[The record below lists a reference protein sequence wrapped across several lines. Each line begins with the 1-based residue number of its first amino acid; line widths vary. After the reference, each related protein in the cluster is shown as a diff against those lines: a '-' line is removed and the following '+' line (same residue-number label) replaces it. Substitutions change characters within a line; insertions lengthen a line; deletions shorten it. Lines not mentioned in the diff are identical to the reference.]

1 MYGDIC
7 GTENRMGKNKIR
19 AKGTKMGNTKK
30 HWSIRAKIMAGMI
43 ICVLIVMNLIG
54 WSFIIQARNTMLEQC
69 KKTAKSSAKIAAKRI
84 DGDLLEQIKKGDEG
98 TDHYKEMLEQLQ
110 VFLAGDDIKYIY
122 TMRMD
127 DNKLEVVVDADT
139 KDGAAIGEEY
149 EIYDEIADAF
159 KGNVTVDREMTSDEW
174 GDFYSAF
181 APVYN
186 SSKQIVGIVGVDC
199 SASAI
204 RTQQNTF
211 IRQFILIGFAGL
223 IVAIVLSLI
232 ISRVLSRSVSTIA
245 GKMSELAMKEGDL
258 TQKIH
263 VKSKDEVGDIAK
275 SLNVFLENLREIVQN
290 IGTSEHKLLE
300 NAEHVN
306 DIVVSSANEVSQVN
320 VVMNEMGDNV
330 LEMSDLVHKIA
341 QNAKNNHDK
350 ISSVMSETKS
360 KTEYIN
366 HVGEKAQ
373 KLEKDAISAKEHIE
387 SALDRIGQ
395 TLEEKIAGSK
405 DVERI
410 SELTDQI
417 LEIADQTNLL
427 ALNASIES
435 ARAGESGRG
444 FAVVA
449 GQIGKL
455 AEQSSETAE
464 EIQTLNAYII
474 NVVDQL
480 AEASFELLNMVKGNV
495 MSNYDVLVHT
505 GKEYANDANGF
516 RELMTVFEEH
526 INEIQQSMNRINE
539 YVDQIMNGFDKQKEE
554 VLNNS
559 EHISQMDEEFKEIVN
574 AVQDNKEIVDE
585 LEKIIKQFKI

>member
-1 MYGDIC
+1 
-7 GTENRMGKNKIR
+7 
-19 AKGTKMGNTKK
+19 MGNTKK
-30 HWSIRAKIMAGMI
+30 HWSIRTKIMAGMI

-127 DNKLEVVVDADT
+127 DNKLEFVVDADT

-211 IRQFILIGFAGL
+211 IRQFIVIGFAGL

-395 TLEEKIAGSK
+395 TLEEKIAGSR

-495 MSNYDVLVHT
+495 MSDYDVLVHT

>member
-1 MYGDIC
+1 
-7 GTENRMGKNKIR
+7 MGKNKIR
-19 AKGTKMGNTKK
+19 AKETKLGNTKK
-30 HWSIRAKIMAGMI
+30 HWSIQTKIMAGMI

-84 DGDLLEQIKKGDEG
+84 DGELLEQIKKGDEG

-127 DNKLEVVVDADT
+127 DNKLEFVVDADT

-306 DIVVSSANEVSQVN
+306 DIVVSSANEVSQAN

-495 MSNYDVLVHT
+495 MSDYDVLVHT

>member
-127 DNKLEVVVDADT
+127 DNKLEFVVDADT

-181 APVYN
+181 APIYN

-495 MSNYDVLVHT
+495 MSDYDVLVHT

-516 RELMTVFEEH
+516 RELMIVFEEH

>member
-1 MYGDIC
+1 
-7 GTENRMGKNKIR
+7 MGKNKIR
-19 AKGTKMGNTKK
+19 DKETKMGSTKK
-30 HWSIRAKIMAGMI
+30 HWSIRTKIMAGMI

-127 DNKLEVVVDADT
+127 DNKLEFVVDADT

-395 TLEEKIAGSK
+395 TVEEKIAGSK

-495 MSNYDVLVHT
+495 MSDYDVLVHT

>member
-1 MYGDIC
+1 
-7 GTENRMGKNKIR
+7 MGKNKIR
-19 AKGTKMGNTKK
+19 AKETKMGNTKK
-30 HWSIRAKIMAGMI
+30 HWNIRTKIMAGMI

-127 DNKLEVVVDADT
+127 DNKLEFVVDADT

-290 IGTSEHKLLE
+290 IGTNEHKLLE

-495 MSNYDVLVHT
+495 MSDYDVLVHT

-574 AVQDNKEIVDE
+574 AVQDNKENVDE

>member
-1 MYGDIC
+1 
-7 GTENRMGKNKIR
+7 MGKNKIR

-30 HWSIRAKIMAGMI
+30 HWSIRTKIMAGMI

-127 DNKLEVVVDADT
+127 DNKLEFVVDADT

-306 DIVVSSANEVSQVN
+306 DIVVSSANEVSQAN

-474 NVVDQL
+474 NVVAQL

-495 MSNYDVLVHT
+495 MPDYDVLVHT

>member
-1 MYGDIC
+1 
-7 GTENRMGKNKIR
+7 
-19 AKGTKMGNTKK
+19 
-30 HWSIRAKIMAGMI
+30 MAGMI

-84 DGDLLEQIKKGDEG
+84 DGNLLEQIKKGDEG

-127 DNKLEVVVDADT
+127 DNKLEFVVDADT

-181 APVYN
+181 APIYN

-232 ISRVLSRSVSTIA
+232 IRRVLSRSVSTIA

-495 MSNYDVLVHT
+495 MSDYDVLVHT

>member
-1 MYGDIC
+1 
-7 GTENRMGKNKIR
+7 MGKNKIR
-19 AKGTKMGNTKK
+19 DKETKMGSTKK
-30 HWSIRAKIMAGMI
+30 HWSIRTKIMAGMI

-127 DNKLEVVVDADT
+127 DNKLEFVVDADT

-341 QNAKNNHDK
+341 QNAKDNHDK

-495 MSNYDVLVHT
+495 MSDYDVLVHT

>member
-1 MYGDIC
+1 
-7 GTENRMGKNKIR
+7 
-19 AKGTKMGNTKK
+19 MGNTKK
-30 HWSIRAKIMAGMI
+30 HWSIRTKIMAGMI

-69 KKTAKSSAKIAAKRI
+69 KKTAKSLAKIAAKRI

-127 DNKLEVVVDADT
+127 DNKLEFVVDADT

-495 MSNYDVLVHT
+495 MSDYDVLVHT

>member
-1 MYGDIC
+1 
-7 GTENRMGKNKIR
+7 
-19 AKGTKMGNTKK
+19 
-30 HWSIRAKIMAGMI
+30 
-43 ICVLIVMNLIG
+43 
-54 WSFIIQARNTMLEQC
+54 
-69 KKTAKSSAKIAAKRI
+69 
-84 DGDLLEQIKKGDEG
+84 
-98 TDHYKEMLEQLQ
+98 MLEQLQ

-127 DNKLEVVVDADT
+127 DNKLEFVVDADT

-223 IVAIVLSLI
+223 IVAIVLSMI

-330 LEMSDLVHKIA
+330 LEMSDLVYKIA

-464 EIQTLNAYII
+464 EIQSLNAYII

-495 MSNYDVLVHT
+495 MSDYDVLVHT

>member
-1 MYGDIC
+1 
-7 GTENRMGKNKIR
+7 MGKNKIR
-19 AKGTKMGNTKK
+19 AKEIKMGNTKK
-30 HWSIRAKIMAGMI
+30 HWSIRTKIMAGMI

-127 DNKLEVVVDADT
+127 DNKLEFVVDADT

-159 KGNVTVDREMTSDEW
+159 KGNVTVDHEMTSDEW

-495 MSNYDVLVHT
+495 MSDYDVLVHT

-539 YVDQIMNGFDKQKEE
+539 YVDQIMNGFDKQKEK

>member
-1 MYGDIC
+1 
-7 GTENRMGKNKIR
+7 MGKNKIR
-19 AKGTKMGNTKK
+19 AKETKMGITKK
-30 HWSIRAKIMAGMI
+30 HWSIRTKIMAGMI

-127 DNKLEVVVDADT
+127 DNKLEFVVDADT

-495 MSNYDVLVHT
+495 MSDYDVLVHT

-585 LEKIIKQFKI
+585 LEKIIRQFKI

>member
-1 MYGDIC
+1 
-7 GTENRMGKNKIR
+7 MGKNKIR
-19 AKGTKMGNTKK
+19 AKETKMGNTKK
-30 HWSIRAKIMAGMI
+30 HWNIRTKIMAGMI

-110 VFLAGDDIKYIY
+110 VFLAGEDIKYIY

-127 DNKLEVVVDADT
+127 DNKLEFVVDADT

-275 SLNVFLENLREIVQN
+275 SLNMFLENLREIVQN

-405 DVERI
+405 DVEHI

-495 MSNYDVLVHT
+495 MSDYDVLVHT

>member
-1 MYGDIC
+1 
-7 GTENRMGKNKIR
+7 MGKNKIR
-19 AKGTKMGNTKK
+19 DKETKMGSTKK
-30 HWSIRAKIMAGMI
+30 HWSIRTKIMAGMI

-127 DNKLEVVVDADT
+127 DNKLEFVVDADT

-495 MSNYDVLVHT
+495 MSDYDVLVHT

-559 EHISQMDEEFKEIVN
+559 EHISQMGEEFKEIVN

-585 LEKIIKQFKI
+585 LEKIIRQFKI

>member
-1 MYGDIC
+1 
-7 GTENRMGKNKIR
+7 MGKNKIR
-19 AKGTKMGNTKK
+19 AKEIKMGNTKK
-30 HWSIRAKIMAGMI
+30 HWSIRTKIMAGMI

-127 DNKLEVVVDADT
+127 DNKLEFVVDADT

-290 IGTSEHKLLE
+290 IGTNEHKLLE

-495 MSNYDVLVHT
+495 MSDYDVLVHT

-585 LEKIIKQFKI
+585 LEKIIRQFKI

>member
-1 MYGDIC
+1 
-7 GTENRMGKNKIR
+7 MGKNKIR
-19 AKGTKMGNTKK
+19 AKEIKMGNTKK
-30 HWSIRAKIMAGMI
+30 HWSIRTKIMAGMI

-110 VFLAGDDIKYIY
+110 AFLAGDDIKYIY

-127 DNKLEVVVDADT
+127 DNKLEFVVDADT

-306 DIVVSSANEVSQVN
+306 DIVVSSANEVSQAN

-495 MSNYDVLVHT
+495 MSDYDVLVHT

>member
-1 MYGDIC
+1 
-7 GTENRMGKNKIR
+7 
-19 AKGTKMGNTKK
+19 
-30 HWSIRAKIMAGMI
+30 MI

-127 DNKLEVVVDADT
+127 DNKLEFVVDADT

-306 DIVVSSANEVSQVN
+306 DIVVSSANEVSQAN

-495 MSNYDVLVHT
+495 MSDYDVLVHT

>member
-1 MYGDIC
+1 
-7 GTENRMGKNKIR
+7 MGKNKIR
-19 AKGTKMGNTKK
+19 DKETKMGNTKK
-30 HWSIRAKIMAGMI
+30 HWSIRTKIMAGMI

-84 DGDLLEQIKKGDEG
+84 DGNLLEQIKKGDEG
-98 TDHYKEMLEQLQ
+98 TDYYKEMLEQLQ

-127 DNKLEVVVDADT
+127 DNKLEFVVDADT

-159 KGNVTVDREMTSDEW
+159 KGNVTVDCEMTSDEW

-480 AEASFELLNMVKGNV
+480 AEASFELLNIVKGNV
-495 MSNYDVLVHT
+495 MSDYDVLVHT

>member
-1 MYGDIC
+1 
-7 GTENRMGKNKIR
+7 MGKNKIR
-19 AKGTKMGNTKK
+19 DKEIKMGNTKK
-30 HWSIRAKIMAGMI
+30 HWSIRTKIMAGMI

-110 VFLAGDDIKYIY
+110 VFLAGEDIKYIY

-127 DNKLEVVVDADT
+127 DNKLEFVVDADT

-290 IGTSEHKLLE
+290 IGTNEHKLLE

-495 MSNYDVLVHT
+495 MSDYDVLVHT

>member
-1 MYGDIC
+1 
-7 GTENRMGKNKIR
+7 
-19 AKGTKMGNTKK
+19 
-30 HWSIRAKIMAGMI
+30 MI

-127 DNKLEVVVDADT
+127 DNKLEFVVDADT

-495 MSNYDVLVHT
+495 MSDYDVLVHT

-539 YVDQIMNGFDKQKEE
+539 YVAQIMNGFDKQKEE

>member
-1 MYGDIC
+1 
-7 GTENRMGKNKIR
+7 MGKNKIR
-19 AKGTKMGNTKK
+19 AKEIKMGNTKK
-30 HWSIRAKIMAGMI
+30 HWSIRTKIMAGMI

-127 DNKLEVVVDADT
+127 DNKLEFVVDADT

-306 DIVVSSANEVSQVN
+306 DIVVSSANEVSQAN

-495 MSNYDVLVHT
+495 MSDYDVLVHT

-539 YVDQIMNGFDKQKEE
+539 YVDQIMNGFDKQKEK

>member
-1 MYGDIC
+1 M
-7 GTENRMGKNKIR
+7 
-19 AKGTKMGNTKK
+19 
-30 HWSIRAKIMAGMI
+30 
-43 ICVLIVMNLIG
+43 
-54 WSFIIQARNTMLEQC
+54 
-69 KKTAKSSAKIAAKRI
+69 
-84 DGDLLEQIKKGDEG
+84 
-98 TDHYKEMLEQLQ
+98 
-110 VFLAGDDIKYIY
+110 
-122 TMRMD
+122 
-127 DNKLEVVVDADT
+127 
-139 KDGAAIGEEY
+139 
-149 EIYDEIADAF
+149 
-159 KGNVTVDREMTSDEW
+159 
-174 GDFYSAF
+174 
-181 APVYN
+181 
-186 SSKQIVGIVGVDC
+186 
-199 SASAI
+199 
-204 RTQQNTF
+204 
-211 IRQFILIGFAGL
+211 
-223 IVAIVLSLI
+223 
-232 ISRVLSRSVSTIA
+232 
-245 GKMSELAMKEGDL
+245 
-258 TQKIH
+258 
-263 VKSKDEVGDIAK
+263 
-275 SLNVFLENLREIVQN
+275 
-290 IGTSEHKLLE
+290 
-300 NAEHVN
+300 
-306 DIVVSSANEVSQVN
+306 
-320 VVMNEMGDNV
+320 
-330 LEMSDLVHKIA
+330 
-341 QNAKNNHDK
+341 
-350 ISSVMSETKS
+350 
-360 KTEYIN
+360 
-366 HVGEKAQ
+366 
-373 KLEKDAISAKEHIE
+373 IE

-495 MSNYDVLVHT
+495 MSDYDVLVHT

-526 INEIQQSMNRINE
+526 INEIQQSMNRIIE

>member
-1 MYGDIC
+1 
-7 GTENRMGKNKIR
+7 MGKNKIR
-19 AKGTKMGNTKK
+19 AKEIKMGNTKK
-30 HWSIRAKIMAGMI
+30 HWSIRTKIMAGMI

-110 VFLAGDDIKYIY
+110 VFLAGEDIKYIY

-127 DNKLEVVVDADT
+127 DNKLEFVVDADT

-290 IGTSEHKLLE
+290 IGTNEHKLLE

-495 MSNYDVLVHT
+495 MSDYDVLVHT

>member
-1 MYGDIC
+1 
-7 GTENRMGKNKIR
+7 
-19 AKGTKMGNTKK
+19 
-30 HWSIRAKIMAGMI
+30 MI

-127 DNKLEVVVDADT
+127 DNKLEFVVDADT

-263 VKSKDEVGDIAK
+263 VKSKAEVGDIAK

-290 IGTSEHKLLE
+290 IGISEHKLLE

-306 DIVVSSANEVSQVN
+306 DIVVSSANEVSQAN

-495 MSNYDVLVHT
+495 MSDYDVLVHT

>member
-1 MYGDIC
+1 
-7 GTENRMGKNKIR
+7 
-19 AKGTKMGNTKK
+19 
-30 HWSIRAKIMAGMI
+30 MAGMI

-127 DNKLEVVVDADT
+127 DNKLEFVVDADT

-290 IGTSEHKLLE
+290 IGTNEHKLLE

-495 MSNYDVLVHT
+495 MSDYDVLVHT

>member
-1 MYGDIC
+1 
-7 GTENRMGKNKIR
+7 
-19 AKGTKMGNTKK
+19 
-30 HWSIRAKIMAGMI
+30 MAGMI

-127 DNKLEVVVDADT
+127 DNKLEFVVDADT

-495 MSNYDVLVHT
+495 MSDYDVLVHT

-539 YVDQIMNGFDKQKEE
+539 YVAQIMNGFDKQKEE

-585 LEKIIKQFKI
+585 LENNQTI